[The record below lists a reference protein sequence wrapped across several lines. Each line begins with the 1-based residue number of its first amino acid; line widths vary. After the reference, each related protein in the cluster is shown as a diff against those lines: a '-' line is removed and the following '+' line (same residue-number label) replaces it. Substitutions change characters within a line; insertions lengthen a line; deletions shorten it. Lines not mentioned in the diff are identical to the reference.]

1 VHARFRLACAILVFA
16 AWFQTSFASS
26 GALHAFGQETRPSAR
41 AVLSEETKLV
51 VVPVS
56 VTDRQGHFVSG
67 LKESNFRVYEDGNP
81 QEIAAFRDAD
91 VPVTVGIL
99 VDHSGSM
106 AAKSDD
112 VIQGA
117 TAFVQAS
124 NPQDKEFVV
133 NFGNGISFG
142 LPPDVP
148 FTSNIA
154 ELRAALSTPSATG
167 MTALYDATAAAI
179 QHFQGSP
186 TDKKVLLLISDGGD
200 DGSRH
205 KFGDILR
212 MAQAANVAIYS
223 IGLLDPLSADQN
235 PEVLRKFARETG
247 GEVYFPNS
255 TIEVVS
261 VCIAI
266 ATDIR
271 HQYTLAYAPPA
282 NDKTGFHGIRVV
294 VHAPGR
300 GRLIVRARKGYFLSA
315 GSTVGPDGTSPQ
327 GRQ

>member
-1 VHARFRLACAILVFA
+1 LAGAIFVLA
-16 AWFQTSFASS
+16 AWFQASFASF
-26 GALHAFGQETRPSAR
+26 GARPALGQEFSPSPP

-56 VTDRQGHFVSG
+56 ATDRQGHFVAG
-67 LKESNFRVYEDGNP
+67 LKESNFRVYEDGKA
-81 QEIAAFRDAD
+81 QSIAAFRDAD

-124 NPQDKEFVV
+124 NPQDEEFVV

-148 FTSNIA
+148 FTGNIA
-154 ELRAALSTPSATG
+154 ELRAALSTPSTTG
-167 MTALYDATAAAI
+167 MTALYDAMAAAI

-200 DGSRH
+200 DVSRH
-205 KFGDILR
+205 KFGEILH
-212 MAQAANVAIYS
+212 MAQGANVAIYS

-235 PEVLRKFARETG
+235 PEVLRKFARETA

-255 TIEVVS
+255 TIGVVS

-266 ATDIR
+266 ANDIR

-282 NDKTGFHGIRVV
+282 NGKAGSHRIRVV

-300 GRLIVRARKGYFLSA
+300 GRLTVRARKEYFLSA
-315 GSTVGPDGTSPQ
+315 ASAGGANDTSPQ

>member
-1 VHARFRLACAILVFA
+1 MACAILLLA
-16 AWFQTSFASS
+16 ASFQASFASPPAGATS
-26 GALHAFGQETRPSAR
+26 GRDAPSN
-41 AVLSEETKLV
+41 AVLSEETRLV

-67 LKESNFRVYEDGNP
+67 LKESNFRVYEDGKA
-81 QEIAAFRDAD
+81 QEIAVFRDAD
-91 VPVTVGIL
+91 VPVTVGIV

-106 AAKSDD
+106 EVKSDE

-117 TAFVQAS
+117 TAFVEAS

-133 NFGNGISFG
+133 NFGKTVSFG
-142 LPPDVP
+142 LSANVP

-154 ELRAALSTPSATG
+154 ELRAALSTPSASG
-167 MTALYDATAAAI
+167 MTALYDAVAMAL
-179 QHFQGSP
+179 QHFQGSEV
-186 TDKKVLLLISDGGD
+186 DKKVLLLISDGGD
-200 DGSRH
+200 NASAH
-205 KFGDILR
+205 KLSQVLR
-212 MAQAANVAIYS
+212 MAQAANVVIYA
-223 IGLLDPLSADQN
+223 IGLLDPFSADQN
-235 PEVLRKFARETG
+235 PDVLRKFARGTG

-261 VCIAI
+261 VCVAI

-271 HQYTLAYAPPA
+271 HQYTLAYAPPE
-282 NDKTGFHGIRVV
+282 NGGKRRYRRIHVV

-300 GRLIVRARKGYFLSA
+300 GRLFVRTRKGYFLSA
-315 GSTVGPDGTSPQ
+315 GSSTVADDTSAR